1 MDSVDEIVVAWGAV
15 QPDLDVSPMR
25 CSAGCAR
32 LSELLGEQREYAF
45 AARGLGTQE
54 FDVLAALRRSAGSAE
69 LTPGQLLEATHV
81 TSSTMS
87 NRLERLARRGL
98 VTRRPDLKM
107 GANSWSAGHRSA
119 SGVSTV
125 R

>member
-45 AARGLGTQE
+45 AAHGLGTQE
-54 FDVLAALRRSAGSAE
+54 FDVLAALRRSAGSAAHSGTAVGSHPRH
-69 LTPGQLLEATHV
+69 LQHHLQ
-81 TSSTMS
+81 
-87 NRLERLARRGL
+87 
-98 VTRRPDLKM
+98 
-107 GANSWSAGHRSA
+107 SA
-119 SGVSTV
+119 
-125 R
+125 